1 MTCSNMLKAQ
11 HATKMLKA
19 QHATKLELGTTLL
32 EHFFD
37 IRVNALFLIH
47 QLISF
52 LLQINSHQ
60 NIHTVE

>member
-1 MTCSNMLKAQ
+1 
-11 HATKMLKA
+11 MLKA